1 MAAVCLTERSAAGV
15 ETGRRAVAESAN
27 VAAAESANAAATRE
41 RAGVAA
47 AIEGGVA
54 AENAAAVT
62 VVREE
67 GATETSTS
75 SQFNNRNSATVC

>member
-15 ETGRRAVAESAN
+15 ETGRRAESAN

-47 AIEGGVA
+47 VIEGGVA

-75 SQFNNRNSATVC
+75 SQFNNRNSATFC